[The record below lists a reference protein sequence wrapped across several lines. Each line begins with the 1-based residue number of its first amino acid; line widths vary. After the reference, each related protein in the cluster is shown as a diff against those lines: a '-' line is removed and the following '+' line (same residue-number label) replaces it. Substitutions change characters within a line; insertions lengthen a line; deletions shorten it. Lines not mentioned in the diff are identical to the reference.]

1 MKKNLLDIKKKKKLL
16 IKNQFYL
23 NKIQLFMKNFKDI

>member
-16 IKNQFYL
+16 IKNQYYL
-23 NKIQLFMKNFKDI
+23 SKIQLFLKNFKDI